1 MPRFCCGPA
10 ASGSD
15 ARIAVPLIVD
25 VKVTVRGDIETP
37 ESRVFDNFGASPLA
51 CGTLF
56 DAGAMEA
63 ADASM
68 AWLVSGTAA
77 IGDG

>member
-1 MPRFCCGPA
+1 MPRFCDRGPV

-25 VKVTVRGDIETP
+25 VKVTVKGDIETP

-51 CGTLF
+51 
-56 DAGAMEA
+56 
-63 ADASM
+63 
-68 AWLVSGTAA
+68 
-77 IGDG
+77 